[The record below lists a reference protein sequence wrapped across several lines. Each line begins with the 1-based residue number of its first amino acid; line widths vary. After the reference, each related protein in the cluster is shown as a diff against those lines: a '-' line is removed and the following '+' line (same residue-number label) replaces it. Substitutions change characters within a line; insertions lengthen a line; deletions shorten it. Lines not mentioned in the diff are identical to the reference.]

1 MKVKF
6 EVEIPDYEIVDVPV
20 YYETNIM
27 KVGDKLDVVK
37 VERVIEKTLRIAKR
51 DDLQNCDFD
60 SVIYPVCLKIV
71 GDDLGH
77 LITESESVVE
87 VAKNLA
93 HLVMQFRNGTGWN
106 YDDYKFK
113 ANPSSNGK
121 KYKPKKFQM
130 VFDTLEDYIAFYTES
145 KISNKYFEYEVGEQC
160 TH

>member
-71 GDDLGH
+71 GDDLGY
-77 LITESESVVE
+77 LITELESVVE
-87 VAKNLA
+87 VAKNLGR
-93 HLVMQFRNGTGWN
+93 LIMQFRNGTGWN
-106 YDDYKFK
+106 YEDYKFK
-113 ANPSSNGK
+113 ASPSSKGK

-145 KISNKYFEYEVGEQC
+145 KISNKDFKYEVCE
-160 TH
+160 

>member
-77 LITESESVVE
+77 LITELESVVE

-93 HLVMQFRNGTGWN
+93 HLVTQFRNGTGWN

-130 VFDTLEDYIAFYTES
+130 VFDTLEAYITFYTES
-145 KISNKYFEYEVGEQC
+145 KISNKDFKYEVE
-160 TH
+160 

>member
-71 GDDLGH
+71 GDDLGY
-77 LITESESVVE
+77 LIIQSESVVE

-93 HLVMQFRNGTGWN
+93 HLIMQFRNGTGWN

-130 VFDTLEDYIAFYTES
+130 VFDTLEAYIAFYTES
-145 KISNKYFEYEVGEQC
+145 KISNKDFKYEVE
-160 TH
+160 

>member
-77 LITESESVVE
+77 LITELESVVE

-93 HLVMQFRNGTGWN
+93 HLVAQFRNSTGWN

-121 KYKPKKFQM
+121 KYKPKNCQM
-130 VFDTLEDYIAFYTES
+130 DFDTLEAYITFYTES
-145 KISNKYFEYEVGEQC
+145 KIPNKDFKYEVE
-160 TH
+160 

>member
-27 KVGDKLDVVK
+27 KVANKLELVT

-51 DDLQNCDFD
+51 DDLQNCSFD

-77 LITESESVVE
+77 LITESGSVVE

-93 HLVMQFRNGTGWN
+93 RLIMQFRNGTGWN
-106 YDDYKFK
+106 YEDYKFK
-113 ANPSSNGK
+113 VTQSSDGK
-121 KYKPKKFQM
+121 KYKSKKFQK
-130 VFDTLEDYIAFYTES
+130 VFDTLEDYIVFYTES
-145 KISNKYFEYEVGEQC
+145 KISNKDFDYEVGEQ
-160 TH
+160 

>member
-20 YYETNIM
+20 YYQTNIV

-51 DDLQNCDFD
+51 DDLRNCDFD

-71 GDDLGH
+71 GDDLGY
-77 LITESESVVE
+77 LIIQSESVVE
-87 VAKNLA
+87 VAKNLGR
-93 HLVMQFRNGTGWN
+93 LIMQFRNGTGWN

-113 ANPSSNGK
+113 ASPSSNGK

-130 VFDTLEDYIAFYTES
+130 VFDTLEAYIAFYTES
-145 KISNKYFEYEVGEQC
+145 KISNKDFKYEVGEQ
-160 TH
+160 

>member
-6 EVEIPDYEIVDVPV
+6 EVEIPDYEIVDVPI

-27 KVGDKLDVVK
+27 KVANKLDLVT
-37 VERVIEKTLRIAKR
+37 VERVIEKTLKIAKR
-51 DDLQNCDFD
+51 DDLQNCNFD

-71 GDDLGH
+71 GDDLEH

-93 HLVMQFRNGTGWN
+93 HLIMQFRNGTGWD

-130 VFDTLEDYIAFYTES
+130 VFDTLEAYIAFYTES
-145 KISNKYFEYEVGEQC
+145 KISNKDFDYEVE
-160 TH
+160 

>member
-77 LITESESVVE
+77 LITELESVVE

-113 ANPSSNGK
+113 VTQSSNSK

-130 VFDTLEDYIAFYTES
+130 VFDTLEDYIAFYTKS
-145 KISNKYFEYEVGEQC
+145 KISNKDFEYEVGEQ
-160 TH
+160 

>member
-6 EVEIPDYEIVDVPV
+6 EIEIPDYEIVDVPV

-27 KVGDKLDVVK
+27 KVANKLDLAI

-77 LITESESVVE
+77 LITELESVVE

-130 VFDTLEDYIAFYTES
+130 VFDTLEAYIAFYTES
-145 KISNKYFEYEVGEQC
+145 KISNKDFKYEVE
-160 TH
+160 

>member
-71 GDDLGH
+71 GDDLGY
-77 LITESESVVE
+77 LITELESVVD

-93 HLVMQFRNGTGWN
+93 HLIMQFRNGTGWN

-113 ANPSSNGK
+113 ASPSSNGK

-130 VFDTLEDYIAFYTES
+130 VFDTLEAYIAFYTES
-145 KISNKYFEYEVGEQC
+145 KISNKDFKYEVCEQ
-160 TH
+160 

>member
-27 KVGDKLDVVK
+27 KVGNKLDLVT
-37 VERVIEKTLRIAKR
+37 VERVIEKTLKIAKR
-51 DDLQNCDFD
+51 DNLQNCDFD

-71 GDDLGH
+71 GDDLWH
-77 LITESESVVE
+77 LITELESVVG

-93 HLVMQFRNGTGWN
+93 HLIMQFRNGTGWN

-130 VFDTLEDYIAFYTES
+130 VFDTLEAYIAFYTES
-145 KISNKYFEYEVGEQC
+145 KISNKDFKYGVE
-160 TH
+160 

>member
-27 KVGDKLDVVK
+27 KVGYKLDVVK

-71 GDDLGH
+71 GDDLGY
-77 LITESESVVE
+77 LITQSESVVE

-130 VFDTLEDYIAFYTES
+130 VFDTLEDYIVFYTES
-145 KISNKYFEYEVGEQC
+145 KISNKYFEYEVE
-160 TH
+160 

>member
-27 KVGDKLDVVK
+27 KVGDKLDLVT
-37 VERVIEKTLRIAKR
+37 VERVIEKTLKIAKR
-51 DDLQNCDFD
+51 DNLQNCDFD

-71 GDDLGH
+71 GDDLGY
-77 LITESESVVE
+77 LITELESVVE

-93 HLVMQFRNGTGWN
+93 HLIMQFRNGTGWN

-130 VFDTLEDYIAFYTES
+130 VFDTLEAYIAFYTES
-145 KISNKYFEYEVGEQC
+145 KIANKEFDYEVCE
-160 TH
+160 

>member
-77 LITESESVVE
+77 LITELESVVE

-93 HLVMQFRNGTGWN
+93 HLVTQFRNGTGWN

-121 KYKPKKFQM
+121 KYKPKKFQT
-130 VFDTLEDYIAFYTES
+130 VFDTLEAYITFYTES
-145 KISNKYFEYEVGEQC
+145 KISNKDFKYEVE
-160 TH
+160 

>member
-6 EVEIPDYEIVDVPV
+6 EVEIPDYEVVDVPV

-51 DDLQNCDFD
+51 DDLQNCNFD

-71 GDDLGH
+71 GDDLGY
-77 LITESESVVE
+77 LIIQSESVAE

-130 VFDTLEDYIAFYTES
+130 VFDTLEAYIAFYTES
-145 KISNKYFEYEVGEQC
+145 KISNKDFKYEVGEQ
-160 TH
+160 

>member
-37 VERVIEKTLRIAKR
+37 VERVIEKALRIAKR
-51 DDLQNCDFD
+51 DNLQNCDFD

-71 GDDLGH
+71 GDDLWH
-77 LITESESVVE
+77 LITELESVVE

-93 HLVMQFRNGTGWN
+93 HLIMQFRNGTGWN

-130 VFDTLEDYIAFYTES
+130 VFDTLEAYIAFYTES
-145 KISNKYFEYEVGEQC
+145 KISNKDFKYGVE
-160 TH
+160 

>member
-6 EVEIPDYEIVDVPV
+6 EVEIPDYEVVDVPV

-77 LITESESVVE
+77 LITELESVVE
-87 VAKNLA
+87 VAKNLGR
-93 HLVMQFRNGTGWN
+93 LIMQFRNGTGWN

-113 ANPSSNGK
+113 ASPSSNGK

-130 VFDTLEDYIAFYTES
+130 VFDTLEAYIAFYTES
-145 KISNKYFEYEVGEQC
+145 KISNKDFKYEVCEQ
-160 TH
+160 

>member
-77 LITESESVVE
+77 LITELESVVE
-87 VAKNLA
+87 VAKNLGR
-93 HLVMQFRNGTGWN
+93 LIMQFRNGTGWN
-106 YDDYKFK
+106 YDDYKFEVTQ
-113 ANPSSNGK
+113 SSNGK

-145 KISNKYFEYEVGEQC
+145 KISNKDFDYEVCEQ
-160 TH
+160 